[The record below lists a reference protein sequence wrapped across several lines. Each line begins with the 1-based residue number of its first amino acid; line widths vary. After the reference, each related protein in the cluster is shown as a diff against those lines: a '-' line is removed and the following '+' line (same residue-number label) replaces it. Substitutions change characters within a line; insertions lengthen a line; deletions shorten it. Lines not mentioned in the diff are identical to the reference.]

1 MALSIAQ
8 VAFDRLLK
16 DVQEKAL
23 EFVTPTSLVLHSAT
37 ADSLFFS
44 RPSVNKADQVLLR
57 SYVLSEVGPLIAKKN
72 TLTPAQQMEVA
83 MKARALLRN
92 YHW

>member
-16 DVQEKAL
+16 DVEEKAL
-23 EFVTPTSLVLHSAT
+23 EFVVPPSLVLHSAT
-37 ADSLFFS
+37 ADSLFFR
-44 RPSVNKADQVLLR
+44 RPPVYNADQVLLR
-57 SYVLSEVGPLIAKKN
+57 SYFLSEVGPLIAYKN
-72 TLTPAQQMEVA
+72 TLTQAQQMEVA
-83 MKARALLRN
+83 MKARVLLRH